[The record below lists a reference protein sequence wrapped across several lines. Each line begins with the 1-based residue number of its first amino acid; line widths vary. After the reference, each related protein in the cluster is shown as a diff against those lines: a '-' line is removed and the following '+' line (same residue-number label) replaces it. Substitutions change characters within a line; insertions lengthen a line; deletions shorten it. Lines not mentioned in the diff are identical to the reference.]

1 MAKRASLGDF
11 TPKPVAAGADSGKV
25 VASGVAAEAVS
36 ASRKEYPKITVYL
49 TADEVRTLK
58 LIALDMKGVNV
69 SDLGAKAIREYLER
83 NGHSRGK
90 QFTA

>member
-1 MAKRASLGDF
+1 MARRASLGTF
-11 TPKPVAAGADSGKV
+11 TPKPIAAEADSARV
-25 VASGVAAEAVS
+25 VASGVTAEAVP

-49 TADEVRTLK
+49 TAEEVRTLK

-69 SDLGAKAIREYLER
+69 SDLGAKAIREFLER

-90 QFTA
+90 QFSA